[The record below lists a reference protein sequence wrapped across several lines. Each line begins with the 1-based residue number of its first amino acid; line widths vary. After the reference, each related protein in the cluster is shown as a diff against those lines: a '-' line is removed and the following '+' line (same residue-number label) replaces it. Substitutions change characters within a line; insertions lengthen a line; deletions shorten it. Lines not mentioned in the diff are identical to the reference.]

1 MCICTHTHMYVCFE
15 GEKKAQKFSPPAA
28 DETPDPII
36 YQVQSI
42 SNTFTH
48 STSSGT
54 KHLGF
59 RGGAAGAMDVC
70 VCTCNKNVGTWQDL
84 DGAREDARGQ
94 EDWRALQCHPLPSE
108 HDEMQC

>member
-15 GEKKAQKFSPPAA
+15 GEKKAQKISPPAA

-59 RGGAAGAMDVC
+59 RGGAAGAMERSVRC
-70 VCTCNKNVGTWQDL
+70 SG
-84 DGAREDARGQ
+84 GASGSVPASQAMMTTTGGPWSSVAFWGR
-94 EDWRALQCHPLPSE
+94 
-108 HDEMQC
+108 